1 MPSYLSQLYFSS
13 SLVYSLISSISVVI
27 LIAIITALHASSYL
41 ASSALHPLFQWI
53 TCKSE
58 IGIICFLYTATFKWS
73 PMICIP
79 CVTKNY
85 FNTPAIYHEFLIAVL
100 SKRNLLFF
108 LWQHSAKRAAD
119 MVEHAWLPT
128 NVSVLLDSQE
138 ATARKVRK
146 LFL

>member
-58 IGIICFLYTATFKWS
+58 IGIICFLYTATFK
-73 PMICIP
+73 
-79 CVTKNY
+79 CVTNDMYPLCNK
-85 FNTPAIYHEFLIAVL
+85 E
-100 SKRNLLFF
+100 LF
-108 LWQHSAKRAAD
+108 QYPCY
-119 MVEHAWLPT
+119 LP
-128 NVSVLLDSQE
+128 
-138 ATARKVRK
+138 
-146 LFL
+146 